1 METLA
6 ATTYDRFCR
15 RMVARVRG
23 IWGES
28 FNEQSDDD
36 LRQRVDRWITRARD
50 YGLDSERAVV
60 RYIDSTCAMGDDF
73 EDRKVCSW
81 AREILTDAGM
91 SPELKAVR
99 LWARVK
105 QKVL

>member
-6 ATTYDRFCR
+6 ATTRDRFCC

-28 FNEQSDDD
+28 LNEQSDEDV
-36 LRQRVDRWITRARD
+36 RQRVERWITRARN

-73 EDRKVCSW
+73 EDRKECSW
-81 AREILTDAGM
+81 ARQILTDTGM

-105 QKVL
+105 QEAL